1 MNQAEVQ
8 EVKETVLELL
18 ELLHQ
23 VDRRDRNLDAL
34 RAMAELEREWRAP
47 LPGSREF

>member
-47 LPGSREF
+47 LLGSREF